1 MFETIQKNFLFD
13 EKGPLIP
20 NINWSGISL
29 PSGHEI
35 IEFHFRQEHEQE
47 IYNWD
52 DNNENMGIIT
62 EGLNRHLIWLREKK
76 GKIL

>member
-13 EKGPLIP
+13 KKGPFIP

-29 PSGHEI
+29 PSGHGI

-47 IYNWD
+47 IYN
-52 DNNENMGIIT
+52 
-62 EGLNRHLIWLREKK
+62 
-76 GKIL
+76 